1 MSDQMSKQL
10 PDPKEAISATAELK
24 ERVRRMP
31 PNSDFGLQGIGVD
44 VLAALS
50 IAESLDSISND
61 LAAIANMMADEAQE
75 REAEQNRQEWVRPGA
90 SDRTP

>member
-1 MSDQMSKQL
+1 MSEQITAQEEEFD
-10 PDPKEAISATAELK
+10 ATAEFRSRLK
-24 ERVRRMP
+24 SFTRYQA
-31 PNSDFGLQGIGVD
+31 DD
-44 VLAALS
+44 LAIDRLAIFS
-50 IAESLDSISND
+50 IAESLDCISND